1 LVTNRGKALGR
12 RVEYVLVSVALPQME
27 ADALT
32 SRIGRQCGFRSLQT
46 MRDPRYVYPE
56 DEQLGARLR
65 QDLEGR
71 PNTSSE
77 FCRDHLGPLGSHLK
91 AEVLEY
97 PMSMPDDIRQLP

>member
-12 RVEYVLVSVALPQME
+12 RVEYVLVSVALPQMA

-65 QDLEGR
+65 QDPG
-71 PNTSSE
+71 
-77 FCRDHLGPLGSHLK
+77 GPTQYL
-91 AEVLEY
+91 
-97 PMSMPDDIRQLP
+97 

>member
-12 RVEYVLVSVALPQME
+12 RGEYLLVSVALPQME

-32 SRIGRQCGFRSLQT
+32 SRIGRQCGFRSLQA

-97 PMSMPDDIRQLP
+97 PMSMPDDNRQLP

>member
-71 PNTSSE
+71 SNTSSE

>member
-1 LVTNRGKALGR
+1 MVTNRGKALGR

-27 ADALT
+27 ADAQTL
-32 SRIGRQCGFRSLQT
+32 RIGRQSGFRSLQT

-97 PMSMPDDIRQLP
+97 PMSMPDDNRQLP

>member
-1 LVTNRGKALGR
+1 MVTNRGKALGR

-32 SRIGRQCGFRSLQT
+32 SRIDRQCGFRSLQT

-65 QDLEGR
+65 QDPG
-71 PNTSSE
+71 
-77 FCRDHLGPLGSHLK
+77 GPTQYL
-91 AEVLEY
+91 
-97 PMSMPDDIRQLP
+97 

>member
-1 LVTNRGKALGR
+1 MVTNRGKALGR

-32 SRIGRQCGFRSLQT
+32 SRIGRQCGFRSLQA

-97 PMSMPDDIRQLP
+97 PMSMPDDNRQLP

>member
-1 LVTNRGKALGR
+1 
-12 RVEYVLVSVALPQME
+12 ME

-65 QDLEGR
+65 QDPG
-71 PNTSSE
+71 
-77 FCRDHLGPLGSHLK
+77 GPTQYL
-91 AEVLEY
+91 
-97 PMSMPDDIRQLP
+97 

>member
-1 LVTNRGKALGR
+1 MVTNRGKALGR

-27 ADALT
+27 ADTLT

-65 QDLEGR
+65 QDPG
-71 PNTSSE
+71 
-77 FCRDHLGPLGSHLK
+77 GPTQYL
-91 AEVLEY
+91 
-97 PMSMPDDIRQLP
+97 

>member
-32 SRIGRQCGFRSLQT
+32 SRIGRQCGFRSLQA

-97 PMSMPDDIRQLP
+97 PMSMPDDNRQLP

>member
-1 LVTNRGKALGR
+1 
-12 RVEYVLVSVALPQME
+12 ME

-32 SRIGRQCGFRSLQT
+32 SRIGRQCGFRSLQA

-97 PMSMPDDIRQLP
+97 PMSMPDDNRQLP